1 MARDWPERRTR
12 RSHSPEP
19 AGVVPWVR
27 LLLAMVILGASIGC
41 IAQSTTGGLD
51 GIVTDDQG
59 RGIPGA
65 RVVAHTDANNK
76 GRTTY
81 TDATGSFHIADLD
94 PSTYAVEASALNFT
108 PWLAPS
114 VTIEVGRITTLAPH
128 LRVAG
133 HSETVLV
140 KSEAPGLE
148 TSSAA
153 ISTNFSN
160 TSLENLP
167 SNGRRWS
174 NFALLAAG
182 VTPDQNGAGLLSFRG
197 INVLLNNNTIDG
209 VDNNQAFFSEERGRT
224 RIGYST
230 TQAAVQEFQV
240 NTSNYSAEY
249 GRAAGG
255 VVNTVTRSGGNQFHG
270 QAFFFDRDNE
280 WGATNPFTTL
290 TQRLPD
296 GSYTV
301 TPFHPTDW
309 RKQWGAGIGGPI
321 RRDKLFWF
329 FAYDQYR
336 RNFPGTARTA
346 DALSGTA
353 PELFANPSA
362 QQLETLAARTRTSV
376 AVAKEHYEDVL
387 TGLSSMLGPVPR
399 TANQYIL
406 FPKIDWDLNERNHL
420 IFQYNRMR
428 WNSPAGVQTAASSTY
443 GIASFG
449 NDYVSEDW
457 AVLRW
462 NFFLTANL
470 LNEARYQFGRDFESE
485 FAQAPTPF
493 EQPFAKNPYGLAPQ
507 ISVSSSDYGFTFGK
521 PASLNRAAYPDEYR
535 TQFVDSLS
543 WVHGKHWWKIGYDFN
558 HVIDN
563 TNNLYNGTGSYVY
576 TNVLNF
582 ASDYYAPSSCDT
594 GSTGVGV
601 LPCYDYETQALGP
614 SIFRFTTNDYAAYL
628 QDEWKIAHN
637 FTLSLGLREEY
648 QQLPNP
654 NPLLV
659 NPDIPETHALP
670 HQRQNLAPRIGFAWD
685 VFGNGGT
692 VLRAG
697 YGLYYG
703 RFVNSTVFAA
713 LTQTGVAASQRS
725 YYFKPVDEG
734 APPFPHVFT
743 AEPPFTNQP
752 NAVYFDSHSRNPM
765 VQEMEL
771 SLGQPLGSRTDI
783 SLIFLGSL
791 GRKLPNF
798 IDKNIDLSS
807 VGTITY
813 GIDNSTGRGPLAGK
827 TYTTSFFTAR
837 LDPKYGQLTDI
848 FTETNSRYE
857 AGMAKL
863 SHSMGRGGDLH
874 VTYTYSHAADYNQNS
889 TTFADNDDVLDP
901 TKFALEYGASN
912 FDIRQRVTGTAI
924 ARTPWKLH
932 GVMGYLTNGY
942 SLAPVVEWR
951 TGLPY
956 TLRTTGA
963 IPSTKYVDT
972 VNRIETLSGLGASIN
987 GSGGDN
993 RIAAIGRNTYRY
1005 PAVTNVDLR
1014 AAKRFSF
1021 GERVGLELIG
1031 EAFNLLNHQ
1040 NVTNINTTGYIIDG
1054 AESPASMPRL
1064 TYETK
1069 FGSITNSNSTPL
1081 YRERQIQLAL
1091 RLTF

>member
-1 MARDWPERRTR
+1 MARRAFWYQAGFRWPGF
-12 RSHSPEP
+12 S
-19 AGVVPWVR
+19 AWQCGLCAA
-27 LLLAMVILGASIGC
+27 LLCGIGN
-41 IAQSTTGGLD
+41 AQSTTTGGLE
-51 GIVTDDQG
+51 GTVTDAQG
-59 RGIPGA
+59 RVVPGA
-65 RVVAHTDANNK
+65 QVLARSPVNGQGRAATSDAS
-76 GRTTY
+76 GGFR
-81 TDATGSFHIADLD
+81 IAGLD
-94 PSTYAVEASALNFT
+94 PAAYSVEVNAADFA
-108 PWLAPS
+108 PWRADS
-114 VTIEVGRITTLAPH
+114 VIVEVGRVTSIAPH
-128 LRVAG
+128 LAVGGRK
-133 HSETVLV
+133 ETVLV
-140 KSEAPGLE
+140 RSETPGLE

-153 ISTNFSN
+153 ITTNLTN
-160 TSLENLP
+160 TTLENLP

-174 NFALLAAG
+174 NFALQAAG
-182 VTPDQNGAGLLSFRG
+182 VTPDQNGDGLLSFRG
-197 INVLLNNNTIDG
+197 ISVLLNNNTIDG

-240 NTSNYSAEY
+240 NTSNYAAEY

-270 QAFFFDRDNE
+270 QLFFYDRDNE
-280 WGATNPFTTL
+280 WGATNPYTTL

-296 GSYTV
+296 GSYAT

-309 RKQWGAGIGGPI
+309 RKQWGAGVGGPI

-336 RNFPGTARTA
+336 RNFPGVARTA
-346 DALSGTA
+346 DALNGTA
-353 PELFANPSA
+353 PELFATPTA
-362 QQLETLAARTRTSV
+362 QQIETLAARTQTSV
-376 AVAKEHYEDVL
+376 AAALAHYHDAL
-387 TGLSSMLGPVPR
+387 AGLDSMLGPVPR
-399 TANQYIL
+399 TADQSIL

-428 WNSPAGVQTAASSTY
+428 WISPAGVQTASSSTY
-443 GIASFG
+443 GVASFG

-457 AVLRW
+457 GVARW
-462 NFFLTANL
+462 NYFVTANL
-470 LNEARYQFGRDFESE
+470 LNEARYQLGRDFESE
-485 FAQAPTPF
+485 FAQAPTAF

-507 ISVSSSDYGFTFGK
+507 ISIASGSYGFTFGK

-535 TQFVDSLS
+535 SQFVDTVS
-543 WVHGKHWWKIGYDFN
+543 WVHGKHSWKAGYDFS
-558 HVIDN
+558 HVADN

-576 TNVLNF
+576 SNVLNF
-582 ASDYYAPSSCDT
+582 VSDYYSPSHCDT
-594 GSTGVGV
+594 GPTGVGA

-628 QDEWKIAHN
+628 QDEWKLTHN
-637 FTLSLGLREEY
+637 FTLSLGVREEY
-648 QQLPNP
+648 QQLPDP
-654 NPLLV
+654 NKALY
-659 NPDIPETHALP
+659 NSDIPETGALP
-670 HQRQNLAPRIGFAWD
+670 HSGDNLAPRLGFAWD
-685 VFGNGGT
+685 LFGRGVT

-703 RFVNSTVFAA
+703 RIVNSTAYAA
-713 LTQTGVAASQRS
+713 LTQTGVASAQRS
-725 YYFKPVDEG
+725 YYFKPVDQG

-743 AEPPFTNQP
+743 AEPPFSNLP
-752 NAVYFDSHSRNPM
+752 NAIYFDPRARNPL
-765 VQEMEL
+765 VQEMEV
-771 SLGQPLGSRTDI
+771 SLGQKLGSRTEV
-783 SLIFLGSL
+783 SLAFLGSL
-791 GRKLPNF
+791 GRRLPNF

-807 VGTITY
+807 VETITY
-813 GIDNSTGRGPLAGK
+813 SIDNSTGQGPLPGK

-837 LDPKYGQLTDI
+837 INPNYGQITDI

-857 AGMAKL
+857 AGMAKI
-863 SHSMGRGGDLH
+863 SHSMGRSGDIH
-874 VTYTYSHAADYNQNS
+874 ATYTYSRAADYNQNS
-889 TTFADNDDVLDP
+889 TTFADNNDILDP
-901 TKFALEYGASN
+901 TDFKLEYGASN

-924 ARTPWKLH
+924 ARTPWKLK
-932 GVMGYLTNGY
+932 GAAGYLFNGF

-1005 PAVTNVDLR
+1005 PPVLNLDLR
-1014 AAKRFSF
+1014 AAKTTKLK
-1021 GERVGLELIG
+1021 ERVELELLG

-1040 NVTNINTTGYIIDG
+1040 NVTNIYAAGYVIDG
-1054 AESPASMPRL
+1054 AASPTTLPRL

-1069 FGSITNSNSTPL
+1069 FGTVTNSNSTAL

>member
-1 MARDWPERRTR
+1 MTR
-12 RSHSPEP
+12 RSWLL
-19 AGVVPWVR
+19 AAILVVPCQ
-27 LLLAMVILGASIGC
+27 LAGN
-41 IAQSTTGGLD
+41 AQSNTTGGLA
-51 GIVTDDQG
+51 GTITDAQG
-59 RGIPGA
+59 RVVPGV
-65 RVVAHTDANNK
+65 RVVARC
-76 GRTTY
+76 G
-81 TDATGSFHIADLD
+81 ATGKERTVTADAAGSFRIADLD
-94 PSTYAVEASALNFT
+94 PDTYAVEVSAAHFAPWHAASVA
-108 PWLAPS
+108 
-114 VTIEVGRITTLAPH
+114 IEVGRITTLAPH
-128 LRVAG
+128 LAVAG
-133 HSETVLV
+133 QSETVLV
-140 KSEAPGLE
+140 RSEIPGLE

-153 ISTNFSN
+153 ITMNLSN
-160 TSLENLP
+160 TTLENLP

-182 VTPDQNGAGLLSFRG
+182 VTPDQSGSGLLSFRG
-197 INVLLNNNTIDG
+197 ISVLLNNNTIDG

-240 NTSNYSAEY
+240 NTSNYAAEY

-270 QAFFFDRDNE
+270 QAFFYDRDND
-280 WGATNPFTTL
+280 WGATNPYTTL
-290 TQRLPD
+290 TQRLAD
-296 GSYTV
+296 GSYST
-301 TPFHPTDW
+301 TPFKPTDW
-309 RKQWGAGIGGPI
+309 RKQWGAGVGGPI
-321 RRDKLFWF
+321 RHDKLFWF

-346 DALSGTA
+346 DATSGTT
-353 PELFANPSA
+353 PELFAAPSA
-362 QQLETLAARTRTSV
+362 QQLATLAARTQTSV
-376 AVAKEHYEDVL
+376 AVAKAHYNDIL
-387 TGLSSMLGPVPR
+387 AGLDSMLGPVPR

-406 FPKIDWDLNERNHL
+406 FPKVDWDLNERNHL

-428 WNSPAGVQTAASSTY
+428 WNSPAGVQTAASNTY

-457 AVLRW
+457 AIARW

-485 FAQAPTPF
+485 FAQPPTPF
-493 EQPFAKNPYGLAPQ
+493 EQPFAKNPDGFSPQ
-507 ISVSSSDYGFTFGK
+507 ISVASGNYGFTFGK

-535 TQFVDSLS
+535 SQFVDTVS
-543 WVHGKHWWKIGYDFN
+543 WVHGKNSWKAGYDFS
-558 HVIDN
+558 HVVDN

-576 TNVLNF
+576 TNVLSF

-594 GSTGVGV
+594 GATGVGR

-637 FTLSLGLREEY
+637 FTLSLGLREEF

-659 NPDIPETHALP
+659 NPEIPETHAVP

-685 VFGNGGT
+685 IFGRGST

-697 YGLYYG
+697 YGWYFG
-703 RFVNSTVFAA
+703 RFVNSTVYAA
-713 LTQTGVAASQRS
+713 LTNTGVSAAQKT
-725 YYFKPVDEG
+725 YYFKPVDVG

-743 AEPPFTNQP
+743 AEPPFSNTP
-752 NAVYFDSHSRNPM
+752 NAVYFDPHARNPV

-771 SLGQPLGSRTDI
+771 SLGQQLGPRTEI
-783 SLIFLGSL
+783 SFAFLGSL

-798 IDKNIDLSS
+798 VDKNIDLSS

-813 GIDNSTGRGPLAGK
+813 NVDNSTGQGPLPGK

-837 LDPKYGQLTDI
+837 LNPNYGQLTDI
-848 FTETNSRYE
+848 FTETNSTYE
-857 AGMAKL
+857 AGMVRL
-863 SHSMGRGGDLH
+863 SRSLGRGGDVH
-874 VTYTYSHAADYNQNS
+874 ATYTYSHAADYNQNS
-889 TTFADNDDVLDP
+889 TTFADNNDILDP
-901 TKFALEYGASN
+901 ANFALEYGASN

-932 GVMGYLTNGY
+932 GVEGYLFNGY

-956 TLRTTGA
+956 TLRTTGS

-972 VNRIETLSGLGASIN
+972 VRRTETLSGLGASIN

-993 RIAAIGRNTYRY
+993 RIAQIGRNTYRY

-1014 AAKRFSF
+1014 ATKTFKFA
-1021 GERVGLELIG
+1021 ERVDLELIG

-1040 NVTNINTTGYIIDG
+1040 NITNIYSAGYLIDG
-1054 AESPASMPRL
+1054 ASSPETLPRL
-1064 TYETK
+1064 TYQTK
-1069 FGSITNSNSTPL
+1069 FGSITNSNSTAL